1 MNLDALIA
9 DLEAKFVFDSNQAT
23 LSSASAGERA
33 ALNDWRQPGNLVVSL
48 ATQTISLEH
57 GFVANDFVAGL
68 ADPNTPAL
76 RCALFS
82 TQAMHRV
89 LVIVPLGSVDRVERR
104 ASLAGGFRSSNQVD
118 TRDLRRLSMS
128 QYLRSW
134 LGQPVCIKTRPDLI
148 SECTLVATARRFV
161 VVENRGDALLI
172 PVPSIEWLA
181 PLSA

>member
-23 LSSASAGERA
+23 SSSASAAERA
-33 ALNDWRQPGNLVVSL
+33 GLNDWRQPGNLVVSL
-48 ATQTISLEH
+48 ANQTISLEH
-57 GFVANDFVAGL
+57 GFVAKDFVAGL

-76 RCALFS
+76 RHALFS
-82 TQAMHRV
+82 AQAMHRV
-89 LVIVPLGSVDRVERR
+89 LVIVPLESVDRVERR
-104 ASLAGGFRSSNQVD
+104 ASLAGGVRSINLVD
-118 TRDLRRLSMS
+118 TGDLRRLSMS

-134 LGQPVCIKTRPDLI
+134 LGQPVCIKTRRDPI

-161 VVENRGDALLI
+161 VVENRGDALLT